1 MRRKISTTVIALI
14 ALIITGLYI
23 NPSESRYVTA
33 KVCSAC
39 HSGDSVNFVYEK
51 WQASA
56 HAKAYQT
63 LKTQKA
69 KDVAKKLGIGNPL
82 ESAKCLKCHVTN
94 RSEGKHIDP
103 EEGVSC
109 EACHGPGS
117 KYIMRDIMS
126 DRKKSKEKG
135 LKIPSNDPVF
145 CKTCHNPESPTY
157 KEFKFASAWEKIKHP
172 KPVKK

>member
-1 MRRKISTTVIALI
+1 MKNK
-14 ALIITGLYI
+14 LIIPFILISGLMLTGLFL
-23 NPSESRYVTA
+23 NQSESRYVTA
-33 KVCSAC
+33 RVCSAC

-69 KDVAKKLGIGNPL
+69 KDVAKKSGVGNPL
-82 ESAKCLKCHVTN
+82 ESPKCLRCHVT
-94 RSEGKHIDP
+94 SSGVGKNVDI

-126 DRKKSKEKG
+126 DRKKSEKKG
-135 LKIPSNDPVF
+135 LKIPANDPVF
-145 CKTCHNPESPTY
+145 CKSCHNPESPTY
-157 KEFKFASAWEKIKHP
+157 KEFNFQERWAQIAHP
-172 KPVKK
+172 VPAEE